1 MFIIAYFESK
11 VNPLRENINVDF
23 LQSLKIRKI
32 FSGMLYIYTIPL
44 LAHTHPI
51 RNVYISIYAYHIG
64 EARNENDYQ
73 LHL

>member
-11 VNPLRENINVDF
+11 VNPLKENIDVDF

-44 LAHTHPI
+44 LAHTHLI
-51 RNVYISIYAYHIG
+51 SNVYINISLYCKC
-64 EARNENDYQ
+64 
-73 LHL
+73 

>member
-64 EARNENDYQ
+64 EARGENDS
-73 LHL
+73 